1 MSSLFRKASKRK
13 QLPITE
19 VASVRSSSSA
29 SDGKLALAAKSAKT
43 LDHRASTTSA
53 PPSFS
58 STITNAATT
67 TTTFANLGL
76 CPPLVSTCRKL
87 GFVKPTPVQRAI
99 IPRILSDFNTNTNSA
114 NNNRNGN
121 ETSSSHL
128 LVLSATGSGKT
139 AAFALPL
146 LHLLSHDPYGIYA
159 LIITPTREL
168 AKQIQQQVLA
178 LGCGSGWKI
187 TVALIVGGEDSTRQ
201 SLELDSQPNFVV
213 GTPGRVA
220 DLCRG
225 GSSASGSQGRGMYK
239 PNFTKVKF
247 VVLDEADRLLH
258 PRSGFERDVAE
269 ILQSTTTT
277 TVGTTSTTTTTAAT
291 VTTGEQHQPQQ
302 QNQYQQRMRR
312 DVCRT
317 LLFSATLTRSLKS
330 LEEMAGAGM
339 GRLPLTKVVIR
350 EDGSSWETEEKDET
364 NSAGEVNVKE
374 KKKQKVGSQDAD
386 TPNSG
391 AGSDGDDSN
400 NSKSDASE
408 GDKAD
413 DDHGTTPH
421 IPAGLRQEYIFMP
434 SRVRE
439 AYLLCAIRTLMT
451 NGGRGK
457 KVNAKTNAIG
467 TTSLSQLNHTGSG
480 WNNNTSAKNV
490 NVGDILDGE
499 DDEDNDN
506 IRVDYTTTAGK
517 KSRYPQAQSTI
528 IFVPTCERCAH
539 VSGILTELGIQNVAL
554 HSLLSQNRRLAS
566 LGTFQSQRVRVL
578 VATDVASR
586 GLDIPEVDL
595 VINAELPRR
604 AVDYVHR
611 VGRTARAGRRGRAIS
626 LVGEQDVD
634 LVHEAERITGRSLE
648 KCAEVT
654 DDMAVRLLGPVAK
667 ASRLTKMKLLDIGF
681 DELVAKHRERKR
693 RDRRRR
699 EKAERAARKAA
710 SAKMHG

>member
-1 MSSLFRKASKRK
+1 M
-13 QLPITE
+13 
-19 VASVRSSSSA
+19 
-29 SDGKLALAAKSAKT
+29 
-43 LDHRASTTSA
+43 
-53 PPSFS
+53 
-58 STITNAATT
+58 
-67 TTTFANLGL
+67 
-76 CPPLVSTCRKL
+76 
-87 GFVKPTPVQRAI
+87 
-99 IPRILSDFNTNTNSA
+99 
-114 NNNRNGN
+114 
-121 ETSSSHL
+121 
-128 LVLSATGSGKT
+128 
-139 AAFALPL
+139 
-146 LHLLSHDPYGIYA
+146 
-159 LIITPTREL
+159 
-168 AKQIQQQVLA
+168 
-178 LGCGSGWKI
+178 
-187 TVALIVGGEDSTRQ
+187 ALIVGGEDATRQ
-201 SLELDSQPNFVV
+201 SLELDKQPNFVV

-220 DLCRG
+220 ELCRG
-225 GSSASGSQGRGMYK
+225 GITGSGSHGRGMYK

-269 ILQSTTTT
+269 ILLQSTTTT
-277 TVGTTSTTTTTAAT
+277 TVGSTTT
-291 VTTGEQHQPQQ
+291 VTTEEQQQPQQ
-302 QNQYQQRMRR
+302 QQQQHQNQYEQRIRR

-350 EDGSSWETEEKDET
+350 EDGSSWETEEKEET
-364 NSAGEVNVKE
+364 NDTGKVNRKD
-374 KKKQKVGSQDAD
+374 KKKQKIGSEDAD
-386 TPNSG
+386 TPNSR

-400 NSKSDASE
+400 NSKSDASVE
-408 GDKAD
+408 DEDSND

-451 NGGRGK
+451 NGGRAK
-457 KVNAKTNAIG
+457 KA
-467 TTSLSQLNHTGSG
+467 NHTGSG
-480 WNNNTSAKNV
+480 WNKNV
-490 NVGDILDGE
+490 NVVDILDG
-499 DDEDNDN
+499 DDDDGHDN
-506 IRVDYTTTAGK
+506 IGADNASTTGK
-517 KSRYPQAQSTI
+517 KSRYPQAQSAI

-539 VSGILTELGIQNVAL
+539 ISGILTELGIHNVAL

-611 VGRTARAGRRGRAIS
+611 VGRTARAGRRGRAVS

-648 KCAEVT
+648 KCVEVT

-667 ASRLTKMKLLDIGF
+667 ASRLTKMKLMDIGF

-710 SAKMHG
+710 SVKMHG